1 MPNYL
6 IFLMKT
12 KKIKI
17 FFFLLCLFQLFY
29 LFHSRSNFQ
38 YEIIKNPFKENSGT
52 IYSLSS
58 KVIELNNILKKQ
70 KGTNFNLSDELKKD
84 NYLYQRSI
92 EFNYPIRIN
101 ENSKL
106 IFFNLNE
113 QVSNNCKIIES
124 GKYLKLGLC

>member
-1 MPNYL
+1 MPNYI

-29 LFHSRSNFQ
+29 LFNSRSNFQ

-52 IYSLSS
+52 VYSLSA
-58 KVIELNNILKKQ
+58 KVIELNTILKKQ

-84 NYLYQRSI
+84 IYLYQRSI

>member
-1 MPNYL
+1 
-6 IFLMKT
+6 MKT
-12 KKIKI
+12 KKVKI

-52 IYSLSS
+52 VYSLSS
-58 KVIELNNILKKQ
+58 KVIELNSILKKQ
-70 KGTNFNLSDELKKD
+70 KGTNFNLSNGLKKD

-106 IFFNLNE
+106 VFFNLNE

>member
-1 MPNYL
+1 
-6 IFLMKT
+6 MKT

-52 IYSLSS
+52 VYSLSS
-58 KVIELNNILKKQ
+58 KVIELNTILKKQ
-70 KGTNFNLSDELKKD
+70 KGTNFNLSYELKKD

-106 IFFNLNE
+106 VFFNLNE

>member
-1 MPNYL
+1 
-6 IFLMKT
+6 MKT

-29 LFHSRSNFQ
+29 LFNSRSNFQ

-52 IYSLSS
+52 VYSLSA
-58 KVIELNNILKKQ
+58 KVIELNTILKKQ

-84 NYLYQRSI
+84 IYLYQRSI

>member
-1 MPNYL
+1 MPNY
-6 IFLMKT
+6 ITFLMKT
-12 KKIKI
+12 KKVKI

-52 IYSLSS
+52 VYSLSS
-58 KVIELNNILKKQ
+58 KVIELNSILKKQ
-70 KGTNFNLSDELKKD
+70 KGTNFNLSNGLKKD

-101 ENSKL
+101 EASRL
-106 IFFNLNE
+106 ILFNNNE
-113 QVSNNCKIIES
+113 GITKNCKVIET
-124 GKYLKLGLC
+124 GKYLKLIRC

>member
-1 MPNYL
+1 MPNYI

-12 KKIKI
+12 KKVKI

-52 IYSLSS
+52 VYSLSS
-58 KVIELNNILKKQ
+58 KVIELNSILKKQ
-70 KGTNFNLSDELKKD
+70 KGTNFNLSYELKKD

>member
-1 MPNYL
+1 
-6 IFLMKT
+6 MKT
-12 KKIKI
+12 KKVKI

-52 IYSLSS
+52 VYSLSS
-58 KVIELNNILKKQ
+58 KVIELNSILKKQ
-70 KGTNFNLSDELKKD
+70 KGTNFNLSNGLKKD

-101 ENSKL
+101 ENSRL
-106 IFFNLNE
+106 IFFHVDE
-113 QVSNNCKIIES
+113 DIPSTCTVIET
-124 GKYLKLGLC
+124 GKYLKFTQC

>member
-1 MPNYL
+1 
-6 IFLMKT
+6 MKT
-12 KKIKI
+12 KKVKI

-38 YEIIKNPFKENSGT
+38 YEIIKNPFKKNSGT
-52 IYSLSS
+52 VYSLSS
-58 KVIELNNILKKQ
+58 KVIELNTILKKQ

-124 GKYLKLGLC
+124 GKYLKLAQC

>member
-1 MPNYL
+1 
-6 IFLMKT
+6 MKT

-29 LFHSRSNFQ
+29 LFNSRSNFQ

-52 IYSLSS
+52 VYSLSA
-58 KVIELNNILKKQ
+58 KVIELNTILKKQ

-84 NYLYQRSI
+84 IYLYQRSI

-124 GKYLKLGLC
+124 GKYLILGLC